1 MMNSVSYSVM
11 KTKEEFTTAFQKI
24 AQPAVQALDER
35 HPGLLDIGSAGAIYS
50 KKTREAEGFL
60 RLLWG
65 YGPFYSQQS
74 ADETFDKLLK
84 GICEGVNPDSPDY
97 WGKIGH
103 VDQLMVEMAPLAVF
117 LVMNKEKVDSR
128 LSERQHHYLVEWMNQ
143 INSFDTAQNNWL
155 FFRVL
160 VNVCLHKNYGMDTF
174 VQIEKDFAKIE
185 TFYLGNGWYYDGVK
199 VQIDYYISFAI
210 HYYSLLYSV
219 LFEAEDPQR
228 SRILKE
234 RAAEFAQTFQ
244 HWFDD
249 EGRGIPFGRS
259 LTYRFAQSSFWSAM
273 LFAKVEGFAPE
284 KSKSL
289 LSKNLAFWLSQDIFS
304 PEGLLRVGY
313 CYDDLVMSEEY
324 NAPGSPYWSLKAFL
338 VLALPEDDSTW
349 SLPAACSE
357 SSADTAPTLIK
368 EARML
373 LKKSSDGKEVQ
384 AFPVGQFVELHTHG
398 EAKYGKFV
406 YSTLFGFNVS
416 KGLVGY
422 EKGGFDNVL
431 AVSERDNFY
440 RVRTAFESYHTENT
454 HVAVTWQPW
463 ADVVIQSCII
473 PFGQWHFRI
482 HKINSERALNIRDGG
497 FSVPYDG
504 AETVQIQQT
513 ETRSFLDSA
522 IGVSGVV
529 NLSGQ
534 GQTGISARLANV
546 NVLYNNVVFP
556 YLNQDISKGETII
569 CNAFLGDGQKKS
581 SEIQDLPK
589 AVVSDNKAVL
599 TVGQEQKTID
609 LPFI

>member
-1 MMNSVSYSVM
+1 MKSVSYPVM
-11 KTKEEFTTAFQKI
+11 KTKEEFSGAFQKI
-24 AQPAVQALDER
+24 VQPAINAVDSK
-35 HPGLLDIGSAGAIYS
+35 HPGLLNIGSAGAIYS

-65 YGPFYSQQS
+65 YGPFYSKRPV
-74 ADETFDKLLK
+74 DDTFKQLMK
-84 GICEGVNPDSPDY
+84 GICEGVDPISPDY

-117 LVMNKEKVDSR
+117 LIMNKEKVEATA
-128 LSERQHHYLVEWMNQ
+128 SEKEYQQIADWMNQ
-143 INSFDTAQNNWL
+143 INAFDTAQNNWL
-155 FFRVL
+155 FFRIL
-160 VNVCLHKNYGMDTF
+160 VNVCLHKNYERDTF
-174 VQIEKDFAKIE
+174 AQIEKDFAKIE

-210 HYYSLLYSV
+210 HYYSLLYAV
-219 LFEAEDPQR
+219 LFAEEDPQR
-228 SRILKE
+228 SKQLKE
-234 RAAEFAQTFQ
+234 RAAAFAETFQ

-249 EGRGIPFGRS
+249 VGRGIPFGRS

-273 LFAKVEGFAPE
+273 LFAKVEGFDTK
-284 KSKSL
+284 KSKQL

-304 PEGLLRVGY
+304 SDGLLRVGY

-324 NAPGSPYWSLKAFL
+324 NAPGSPYWALKAFL
-338 VLALPEDDSTW
+338 VLALPEDDPVW
-349 SLPAACSE
+349 SMEAIDSE
-357 SSADTAPTLIK
+357 VTESVEHTLIK

-373 LKKSSDGKEVQ
+373 LRKSSDGKEVQ

-431 AVSERDNFY
+431 AISERDNFY
-440 RVRTAFESYHTENT
+440 RVRTTFESYQTTDT
-454 HVAVTWQPW
+454 HVAVSWKPW
-463 ADVVIQSCII
+463 ADVTIQSCII
-473 PFGQWHFRI
+473 PFGQWHFRV
-482 HKINSERALNIRDGG
+482 HKINSERELNVRDGG

-504 AETVQIQQT
+504 VETIQVQQT
-513 ETRSFLDSA
+513 EKDCFLDSV

-529 NLSGQ
+529 DLTGQ

-546 NVLYNNVVFP
+546 NVLYNNVMFP
-556 YLNQDISKGETII
+556 YLNQDISKGETMI
-569 CNAFLGDGQKKS
+569 CTAFLGDGQQKT
-581 SEIQDLPK
+581 SEIQDLPE
-589 AVVSDNKAVL
+589 ALISGNNVVL
-599 TVGQEQKTID
+599 TIGKEKKVIE
-609 LPFI
+609 LPFT

>member
-1 MMNSVSYSVM
+1 MNSVSHSVIN
-11 KTKEEFTTAFQKI
+11 TREEFSTAFQKVV
-24 AQPAVQALDER
+24 QPAINILTPE
-35 HPGLLDIGSAGAIYS
+35 HPGLLDVASSGTIYS

-65 YGPFYSQQS
+65 YGPFYKEEPV
-74 ADETFDKLLK
+74 DDTFDKLLK
-84 GICEGVNPDSPDY
+84 GICAGVDPTAPDY

-117 LVMNKEKVDSR
+117 LVMNKEKIESR
-128 LSERQHHYLVEWMNQ
+128 LSTVQHQQLVDWMNQ
-143 INSFDTAQNNWL
+143 INDFDTAQNNWL

-160 VNVCLHKNYGMDTF
+160 VNVCLHKNYEMDTLE
-174 VQIEKDFAKIE
+174 QIEKDFAKIE
-185 TFYLGNGWYYDGVK
+185 TFYLGNGWYYDGVN

-210 HYYSLLYSV
+210 HYYSLIYAV
-219 LFEAEDPQR
+219 LFEEEDPRR
-228 SRILKE
+228 SSLLKE
-234 RAAEFAQTFQ
+234 RASEFAQTFQ
-244 HWFDD
+244 YWFDD

-273 LFAKVEGFAPE
+273 LFAKVEGFDQK
-284 KSKSL
+284 KSKMM

-304 PEGLLRVGY
+304 KEGLLRVGY

-324 NAPGSPYWSLKAFL
+324 NGPGSPYWALKAFL
-338 VLALPEDDSTW
+338 ILALPENDPVW
-349 SLPAACSE
+349 SLEPFNTQGAAT
-357 SSADTAPTLIK
+357 ADPTLIE

-373 LKKSSDGKEVQ
+373 VRKSSDGKEVQ

-431 AVSERDNFY
+431 AVSEQDDFY
-440 RVRTAFESYHTENT
+440 RVRTVFESYRTTEAY
-454 HVAVTWQPW
+454 VAVSWKPW
-463 ADVVIQSCII
+463 EDVTIQSCII

-482 HKINSERALNIRDGG
+482 HKINSHRALTIRDGG

-504 AETVQIQQT
+504 PETVQIKQT
-513 ETRSFLDSA
+513 DTNCFLDSV
-522 IGVSGVV
+522 IGVSGAVD
-529 NLSGQ
+529 LTEQ
-534 GQTGISARLANV
+534 GSSHISARLANV
-546 NVLYNNVVFP
+546 NVLYNNVMFP
-556 YLNQDISKGETII
+556 YLNQNISVGETIV
-569 CNAFLGDGQKKS
+569 CHAFLGDGQHLTDAVT
-581 SEIQDLPK
+581 ELPK
-589 AVVSDNKAVL
+589 IDFAGNKACL
-599 TVGQEQKTID
+599 SVGTENKTIE

>member
-1 MMNSVSYSVM
+1 MKSISYSVM
-11 KTKEEFTTAFQKI
+11 ETKEEFRGAFQKI
-24 AQPAVQALDER
+24 VQPAIEALDPE
-35 HPGLLDIGSAGAIYS
+35 HPGLLNIGSAGAIYS

-65 YGPFYSQQS
+65 YGPFYSQRPID
-74 ADETFDKLLK
+74 ATFTKLLN
-84 GICEGVNPDSPDY
+84 GICEGVNPASPDY

-117 LVMNKEKVDSR
+117 LIMNKEKVESTV
-128 LSERQHHYLVEWMNQ
+128 SEKEHKQIVAWMNQ
-143 INSFDTAQNNWL
+143 INAFDTAQNNWL
-155 FFRVL
+155 FFRIL
-160 VNVCLHKNYGMDTF
+160 VNVCLYKNYRMDTF
-174 VQIEKDFAKIE
+174 AQIEKDFAKIE

-210 HYYSLLYSV
+210 HYYSLLYAV
-219 LFEAEDPQR
+219 LFAEEDPQR
-228 SRILKE
+228 SLQLKK
-234 RAAEFAQTFQ
+234 RAVKFAETFQ

-273 LFAKVEGFAPE
+273 LFAKVEGFNPK
-284 KSKSL
+284 KSKAL

-304 PEGLLRVGY
+304 SEGLLRVGY

-324 NAPGSPYWSLKAFL
+324 NAPGSPYWALKAFL
-338 VLALPEDDSTW
+338 VLALPEEDPIW
-349 SLPAACSE
+349 SLNATIS
-357 SSADTAPTLIK
+357 DFTASTDHTLIK

-373 LKKSSDGKEVQ
+373 LRKSSDGKEVQ

-440 RVRTAFESYHTENT
+440 RVRTTFENYRTENAY
-454 HVAVTWQPW
+454 VAVSWKPW
-463 ADVVIQSCII
+463 EDVLIQSCII

-482 HKINSERALNIRDGG
+482 HKINSQRELNVRDGG

-504 AETVQIQQT
+504 VETIQVQQT
-513 ETRSFLDSA
+513 EAHCFLDSA

-529 NLSGQ
+529 NLIGQ
-534 GQTGISARLANV
+534 GCTGVSARLANV

-556 YLNQDISKGETII
+556 YLSQDISKGETMI
-569 CNAFLGDGQKKS
+569 CTAFLGDGQKKTN
-581 SEIQDLPK
+581 EVEDLPE
-589 AVVSDNKAVL
+589 AVISGNSVIL
-599 TVGQEQKTID
+599 TVGKDEKTIE
-609 LPFI
+609 LPFT